1 LPTAIIT
8 GRKDDVIHDQDRLA
22 NSLFLDCSCY
32 LKIVSYWRA
41 SDPYSTVE
49 LPIVI
54 DVPFAVASDPLSPAC
69 RAVGL
74 LMQPLVIDYAF
85 DLP

>member
-8 GRKDDVIHDQDRLA
+8 GRKDDVIHDHDRLA
-22 NSLFLDCSCY
+22 NSLFSDYSWY

-41 SDPYSTVE
+41 SDPCSTAE
-49 LPIVI
+49 LPIII
-54 DVPFAVASDPLSPAC
+54 DMPFAVASDPLSPPC
-69 RAVGL
+69 SAVEL
-74 LMQPLVIDYAF
+74 SMQPIVIDYAF

>member
-8 GRKDDVIHDQDRLA
+8 GCKDDVIHDHDRLA
-22 NSLFLDCSCY
+22 NSLFSDCSCY

-41 SDPYSTVE
+41 SDSCSTAE

-54 DVPFAVASDPLSPAC
+54 DMPFAIASDLLSPPC
-69 RAVGL
+69 RAVEL
-74 LMQPLVIDYAF
+74 PLQPVAIDYAF